1 MDNVKKTILSFRH
14 ALRGLLVAAKESSFK
29 IMIIFAL
36 FAVWLTFWL
45 PIQRWEQV
53 VVFFLVGSV
62 ISTELIN
69 SQIERVL
76 DMIKPEYDEQV
87 KNIKDIS
94 AGAVLVI
101 SITSLVIG
109 ILIFLPHIL
118 EIINY

>member
-1 MDNVKKTILSFRH
+1 MDSVKKTILSFRH
-14 ALRGLLVAAKESSFK
+14 ALRGLKVAAEESSFK
-29 IMIIFAL
+29 IMIIFGLLAG
-36 FAVWLTFWL
+36 WLTFWL
-45 PIQRWEQV
+45 PVQKWEQV
-53 VVFFLVGSV
+53 VVFFLIGSV

-76 DMIKPEYDEQV
+76 DMVKPQYNEQV

-118 EIINY
+118 EVITY